1 MLRRVFAVTGM
12 QLRIALSAVWAVLLA
27 TTNGGAAPAVPLE
40 ENLRV
45 LQEAAGRVRVEL
57 PEENPEARAAAE
69 ALLRVYQSEGFQQR
83 VEEQRRKLA
92 GALPGREENAAEPD
106 EAEREGRS
114 GAFYLFVSSSMPVET
129 LRTYAA
135 DLARLKSPRI
145 AMVLRGFV
153 GGARKI
159 GPTAAFIAD
168 VLKADADCDPG
179 REQCAMVGVPFIVD
193 PLLFRRA
200 EIEQVPALAWLPGE
214 KEEPLVV
221 CGDARIGY
229 LLDYLERESTKLGF

>member
-1 MLRRVFAVTGM
+1 MTGKRR
-12 QLRIALSAVWAVLLA
+12 RIALLAFWAVLLA
-27 TTNGGAAPAVPLE
+27 TTDGGAAPAVPLE

-45 LQEAAGRVRVEL
+45 LQEAAGKVRVEL
-57 PEENPEARAAAE
+57 PEENPEAKAAAE
-69 ALLRVYQSEGFQQR
+69 ALLRVYQSEGFQRR
-83 VEEQRRKLA
+83 VEEQRRNLA
-92 GALPGREENAAEPD
+92 GALPGREENAAEPE
-106 EAEREGRS
+106 EAEKEGRS

-145 AMVLRGFV
+145 VMVLRGFV

-159 GPTAAFIAD
+159 RPTASFIAD

-179 REQCAMVGVPFIVD
+179 GEQCAMVDVPFIVD

-200 EIEQVPALAWLPGE
+200 GIGQVPALGWLRGE

-229 LLDYLERESTKLGF
+229 LLEVLEREAAN

>member
-1 MLRRVFAVTGM
+1 MGG
-12 QLRIALSAVWAVLLA
+12 RIAISAAWAVLLA
-27 TTNGGAAPAVPLE
+27 TTNGGAAPVVPLE

-45 LQEAAGRVRVEL
+45 LQEAAEKVRVEL

-69 ALLRVYQSEGFQQR
+69 ALLRVYQSEGFR
-83 VEEQRRKLA
+83 RKVEEQRRKLA
-92 GALPGREENAAEPD
+92 GEMPGREGSAAEPD

-114 GAFYLFVSSSMPVET
+114 GAFYLFVSSSMPLET

-145 AMVLRGFV
+145 VMVLRGFV

-159 GPTAAFIAD
+159 GPTASFIAD
-168 VLKADADCDPG
+168 VLKADAECDPG
-179 REQCAMVGVPFIVD
+179 GEQCAMVDVSFIVD

-200 EIEQVPALAWLPGE
+200 GIGQVPALGWLRGE
-214 KEEPLVV
+214 KEESLVV

-229 LLDYLERESTKLGF
+229 LLEVLEREAAN